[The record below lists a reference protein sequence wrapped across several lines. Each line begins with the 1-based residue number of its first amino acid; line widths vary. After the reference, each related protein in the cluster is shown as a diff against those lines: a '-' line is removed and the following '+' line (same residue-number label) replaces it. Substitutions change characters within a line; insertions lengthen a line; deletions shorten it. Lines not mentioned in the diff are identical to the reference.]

1 MHTLTNFFPCTVQ
14 TILIYLLIAK
24 RYTAYLSWCQFVFLI
39 IYLLIGV
46 LKYDQWRNHY
56 IKWLKYGK
64 KMVNEIFL
72 IHVF

>member
-46 LKYDQWRNHY
+46 LKYDQWCNHY